1 MLYARVCPYKKTSLT
16 VPISYTQNGILHMLD
31 RNRRIK
37 SCPERFQETDEQFDV
52 IFTVEE
58 RIYDAV
64 LEGSTFKK
72 KWAELFVVYML
83 GMWFMGLIGS
93 FLYVGQ

>member
-1 MLYARVCPYKKTSLT
+1 
-16 VPISYTQNGILHMLD
+16 MLD

-37 SCPERFQETDEQFDV
+37 PKPERFQDVVEEFDV

-64 LEGSTFKK
+64 LEGVFMSYDVIVQCYDSRI
-72 KWAELFVVYML
+72 AML
-83 GMWFMGLIGS
+83 C
-93 FLYVGQ
+93 

>member
-1 MLYARVCPYKKTSLT
+1 
-16 VPISYTQNGILHMLD
+16 MLD

-37 SCPERFQETDEQFDV
+37 PKPERFQDVVEEFDA

-64 LEGSTFKK
+64 LEGVFMSYDVIVQCYDLRI
-72 KWAELFVVYML
+72 AML
-83 GMWFMGLIGS
+83 C
-93 FLYVGQ
+93 